1 MIADE
6 ILILGLELP
15 VQIGVPDA
23 ERAAWQV
30 LRADVVLRPAL
41 TFEAIGDDLS
51 QTVDYEAVAN
61 ALKAL
66 AAARPRHLIE
76 TLAAEMADVV
86 LTSFGARS
94 VKIELRKRI
103 LPGTDA
109 VAVRL
114 ERFAK
119 PLEERLV
126 S

>member
-1 MIADE
+1 MDE

-23 ERAAWQV
+23 ERAGWQA
-30 LRADVVLRPAL
+30 LRADIALRPKL
-41 TFEAIGDDLS
+41 SFEAMADQI
-51 QTVDYEAVAN
+51 TATIDYEAVAN
-61 ALKAL
+61 ALRAL

-76 TLAAEMADVV
+76 TLAAEMAHLV
-86 LTSFGARS
+86 LTQFGALS

-114 ERFAK
+114 ERFTK
-119 PLEERLV
+119 PLEETLV
-126 S
+126 V